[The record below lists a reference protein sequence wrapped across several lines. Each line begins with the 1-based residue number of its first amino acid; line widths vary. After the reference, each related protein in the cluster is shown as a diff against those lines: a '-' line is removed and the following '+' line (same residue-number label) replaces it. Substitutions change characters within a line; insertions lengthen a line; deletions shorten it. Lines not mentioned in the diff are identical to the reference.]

1 LLGVGVVRTID
12 RIIRDSLNSLY
23 LRFLPKN
30 ILMFHIYLL
39 HPFMVLEMVVLKE
52 EEIYIIGEFGQPV
65 LCLNPIRLLLDH
77 LTVNS
82 ELSQFLS
89 GRQSSTLLHKI
100 SENIKVLNFQ
110 PMNAII
116 VCSTLY
122 NVICVHMA
130 INQRISNLKYI

>member
-1 LLGVGVVRTID
+1 MLGVGVERTID

-30 ILMFHIYLL
+30 ILMFHTFLP
-39 HPFMVLEMVVLKE
+39 HQFMVLEMVVLKE

-65 LCLNPIRLLLDH
+65 LCSNPIKPPLDH
-77 LTVNS
+77 STVNS

-89 GRQSSTLLHKI
+89 GRQSSILLHKI
-100 SENIKVLNFQ
+100 SENIKVVSLQ

-116 VCSTLY
+116 VFSTLY
-122 NVICVHMA
+122 SVICVHMA
-130 INQRISNLKYI
+130 INQRISRLKYI